1 MKIPLLIVTMAGI
14 AIGLA
19 IPAVKTAAPPVAAA
33 VPTPVTPSPPAAPPS
48 APPPPAA
55 APPVDT
61 VLDRSPGGH
70 FIAVADVNGEPTR
83 FVVDTGADTVALTMA
98 DATRAHIAFDP
109 TQFRVV
115 GRGASGDVRGQE
127 VQIDRIVL
135 DGKEATALR
144 GVVLEGSDISLLGHS
159 YLRSISDVQIK
170 GDKMILR

>member
-19 IPAVKTAAPPVAAA
+19 MPAAKTAAPPATAVAPA
-33 VPTPVTPSPPAAPPS
+33 PVAPSPPAPPH
-48 APPPPAA
+48 AEVRPAE
-55 APPVDT
+55 T

-70 FIAVADVNGEPTR
+70 FIAVADVNGAPTR

-109 TQFRVV
+109 TQFRVI

-170 GDKMILR
+170 GDRMILR

>member
-19 IPAVKTAAPPVAAA
+19 MPTVKTATPSAMAAA
-33 VPTPVTPSPPAAPPS
+33 PAAP
-48 APPPPAA
+48 APPAPPR
-55 APPVDT
+55 PVDT

-159 YLRSISDVQIK
+159 YLGSISDVQIK

>member
-1 MKIPLLIVTMAGI
+1 M
-14 AIGLA
+14 
-19 IPAVKTAAPPVAAA
+19 PAVKTAAPPVAAA
-33 VPTPVTPSPPAAPPS
+33 VPAPATPSPPA
-48 APPPPAA
+48 PPPPAE
-55 APPVDT
+55 APPVET

-170 GDKMILR
+170 GDRMILR

>member
-19 IPAVKTAAPPVAAA
+19 MPTVKTATPSAMAAA
-33 VPTPVTPSPPAAPPS
+33 PAAPAPP
-48 APPPPAA
+48 APPPPA
-55 APPVDT
+55 PPRPVDT

-109 TQFRVV
+109 TQFRVI

-144 GVVLEGSDISLLGHS
+144 GVVLEGSDTSLLGHS

-170 GDKMILR
+170 GDKMILH

>member
-1 MKIPLLIVTMAGI
+1 MKIPLLIVIMAGI

-19 IPAVKTAAPPVAAA
+19 MPAVKTAAPPAVAS
-33 VPTPVTPSPPAAPPS
+33 TPAPAPARVLVRPPA
-48 APPPPAA
+48 PAL
-55 APPVDT
+55 PQPVDT

-170 GDKMILR
+170 GDKMNLR